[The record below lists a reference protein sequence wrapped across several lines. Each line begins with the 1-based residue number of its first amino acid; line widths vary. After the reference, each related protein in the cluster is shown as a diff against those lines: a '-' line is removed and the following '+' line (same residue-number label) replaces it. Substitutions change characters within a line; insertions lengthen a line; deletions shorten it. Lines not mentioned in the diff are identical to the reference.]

1 MSDAAPKFLYHGSA
15 TRFTRPDVAKGRAY
29 KDFGK
34 GFYMS
39 IDRAQAVGMMHKKYA
54 ELFSRK
60 LEKNGVEPAKTLY
73 RITIDGEYLKTLKTK
88 VFPVADEAWLDF
100 VLLCRRVD
108 GVPHDYDVVIGP
120 TADDDTRLLL
130 KNYIDG
136 VYGDPDDS
144 ESKTTLLRLLKPE
157 RLGVQWFVGRQSV
170 ADKLIAKFEVEE
182 WEVMA

>member
-1 MSDAAPKFLYHGSA
+1 MSLIVPEFLYHGSA
-15 TRFTRPDVAKGRAY
+15 EAFSHVDVRKGRPY

-39 IDRAQAVGMMHKKYA
+39 VDRSQAVGMMHKKFD
-54 ELFSRK
+54 ELTSRGIGCQGLK
-60 LEKNGVEPAKTLY
+60 LQKSLY
-73 RITIDGEYLKTLKTK
+73 RIALDRSYVEGLKIKE
-88 VFPVADEAWLDF
+88 FGRADEEWLDF
-100 VLLCRRVD
+100 ILMCRRVD

-136 VYGDPDDS
+136 VYGDPDDQAAK
-144 ESKTTLLRLLKPE
+144 ETVLRLLKPE

-170 ADKLIAKFEVEE
+170 ADRLISRFESID
-182 WEVMA
+182 WGI

>member
-1 MSDAAPKFLYHGSA
+1 MSLIVPEFLYHGSA
-15 TRFTRPDVAKGRAY
+15 EAFSHVDVRKGRPY

-39 IDRAQAVGMMHKKYA
+39 VDRNQAVGMMHKKFD
-54 ELFSRK
+54 ELMSRGIGGQGLK
-60 LEKNGVEPAKTLY
+60 LQKSLY
-73 RITIDGEYLKTLKTK
+73 RIALDRSSVEGLKIKE
-88 VFPVADEAWLDF
+88 FGRADVEWLDF
-100 VLLCRRVD
+100 ILMCRRID

-136 VYGDPDDS
+136 VYGDPDDRAAK
-144 ESKTTLLRLLKPE
+144 ETLLRLLKPE

-170 ADKLIAKFEVEE
+170 ADRLISRFESIG
-182 WEVMA
+182 WGN